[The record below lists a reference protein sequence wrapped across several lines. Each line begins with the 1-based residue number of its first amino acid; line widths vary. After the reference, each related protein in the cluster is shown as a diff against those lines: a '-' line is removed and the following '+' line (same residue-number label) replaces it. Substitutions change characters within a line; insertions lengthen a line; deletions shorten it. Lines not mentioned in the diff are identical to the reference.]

1 MKTAQEIYEKSLA
14 LLGQETGENTQG
26 FEMRAPALINLLM
39 AQLSDLDLA
48 LKGKTSPGGAGLM
61 QIRSLQDAVGMEDV
75 IVLSLAPLGLAA
87 LLIQEEEPERSQFFW
102 QLYQSERLALQQKS
116 RFGRR
121 HKIGGG
127 QEEKWRKTLF

>member
-1 MKTAQEIYEKSLA
+1 MKTAQKIYEKSLA
-14 LLGQETGENTQG
+14 LLGQDTGENTKG

-48 LKGKTSPGGAGLM
+48 LKGKLSTESGSLV
-61 QIRSLQDAVGMEDV
+61 QICSLQDAVGMEDV

-87 LLIQEEEPERSQFFW
+87 LLIQEEEPERSRFFW
-102 QLYQSERLALQQKS
+102 QLYQNERLALQEKS

-121 HKIGGG
+121 HKVGGR